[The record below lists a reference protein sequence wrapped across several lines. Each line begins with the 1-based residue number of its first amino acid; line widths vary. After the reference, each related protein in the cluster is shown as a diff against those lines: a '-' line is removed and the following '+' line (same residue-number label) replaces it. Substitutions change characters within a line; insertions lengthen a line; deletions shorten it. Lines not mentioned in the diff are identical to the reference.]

1 MLEQDYL
8 TLENSMANEID
19 LFKYGHLVSQVESM
33 EKKIDKLEKGME
45 ELIALAN
52 KGRGGFWA
60 GMMVVSALSS
70 VVGFIAHYI
79 SAK

>member
-1 MLEQDYL
+1 
-8 TLENSMANEID
+8 MANEID